1 MKNHCKIVLVGE
13 APGKQEEV
21 YGRPFVGAAGDQLNQ
36 LLADSGIMPGNLK
49 DPFTERSQYVS
60 IINVFSKRPPADDN
74 SILSICAKRKDLPN
88 KGVGYPF
95 PALTDGFYIKP
106 EFLPELDRLKAE
118 LEELKPNIVIALG
131 GTALWALTQC
141 VGLDKFR
148 GTVMESTL
156 VPGLKMVATYHPAS
170 LFRVWN
176 RRPILVADLMKAK
189 AESERPDITRRS
201 RKIYLEP
208 TLADLDEFYELH
220 LKDAEQTAFD
230 IENPREIISC
240 ISFAPSP
247 DLAIV
252 VPFEDERKPANSY
265 WATRAE
271 EISAWKWVN
280 KVLSTSKCLIAQNGV
295 YDNAHL
301 TAASCPARNFHEDT
315 MLLTHSL
322 MPEDKKGL
330 GYLGALYCNES
341 PWKTMTSFGKD
352 KTIKRDA

>member
-13 APGKQEEV
+13 APGKQEEI

-36 LLADSGIMPGNLK
+36 LLADAGIMPGNVK
-49 DPFTERSQYVS
+49 DPFLERANHVT
-60 IINVFSKRPPADDN
+60 ILNVFSKRPPADDN
-74 SILSICAKRKDLPN
+74 SILSICVKRKDLPN

-95 PALTDGFYIKP
+95 PALTDGYYVLP
-106 EFLPELDRLKAE
+106 EFLPELERLRIE
-118 LEELKPNIVIALG
+118 LEELKPNIIVGLG

-141 VGLDKFR
+141 VGLEKFR
-148 GTVMESTL
+148 GTVMESSL
-156 VPGLKMVATYHPAS
+156 VPGAKCIFTYHPAS

-201 RKIYLEP
+201 RMIWLEP
-208 TLADLDEFYELH
+208 SLEDLDDFYERY
-220 LKDAEQTAFD
+220 LKDAPLIAVD

-247 DLAIV
+247 DLALV

-265 WATRAE
+265 WPTRAD
-271 EISAWKWVN
+271 EIIAWRWVR
-280 KVLSTSKCLIAQNGV
+280 KTLSTCKSFVLQNGC

-301 TAASCPARNFHEDT
+301 TAALCPIRNFDEDT
-315 MLLTHSL
+315 MILTHSL

-330 GYLGALYCNES
+330 GYLGSLFANES
-341 PWKTMTSFGKD
+341 PWKQAVNFRGD